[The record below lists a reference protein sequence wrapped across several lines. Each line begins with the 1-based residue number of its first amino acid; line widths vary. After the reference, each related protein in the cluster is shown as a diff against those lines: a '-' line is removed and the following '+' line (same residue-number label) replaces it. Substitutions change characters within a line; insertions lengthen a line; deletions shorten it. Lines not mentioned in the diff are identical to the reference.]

1 MTQAYDHRI
10 PLNATEMR
18 SRRMF
23 DPIGSVTIALG
34 SVVLDRPD
42 QTGRYFA
49 KDLAGGWAYLV
60 GDAEG
65 DNRFR
70 GHGVCEG
77 GLDTTLRCALLS
89 AVHRIPDGGRIKVL
103 VENRQAHR
111 MIVQLI
117 RRDPLVVAAIAGRPV
132 SVLTLPE
139 ERSSHQVRFAAER
152 AASTALRDREHA
164 EWHAAEAERA
174 GSSNS
179 GEAAETVDAATG
191 GSTVPATGAEE
202 LSAMRDWRARRRAES
217 LRQAKGAS
225 SVDRHPTE
233 TAPAAPV
240 ANVGVRWLVGPLM
253 DSARNRLAAAG
264 LLAPSAS
271 RRNRAV
277 TEWLRE
283 FDRNVAAVTS
293 ELHDVDA

>member
-1 MTQAYDHRI
+1 MTQAHNPRI
-10 PLNATEMR
+10 PLDAIEFR

-23 DPIGSVTIALG
+23 DPIGTVSIALG

-89 AVHRIPDGGRIKVL
+89 AVNRIPDCGRIRIL
-103 VENRQAHR
+103 VETRQAHR
-111 MIVQLI
+111 MIVQLVK
-117 RRDPLVVAAIAGRPV
+117 RDPRVVAAIAGRPV

-139 ERSSHQVRFAAER
+139 ERSSHQVRSAAER

-164 EWHAAEAERA
+164 EWHAAEAEGKGPA
-174 GSSNS
+174 NNEE
-179 GEAAETVDAATG
+179 EAADTAAGPTRAQAG
-191 GSTVPATGAEE
+191 GAEE
-202 LSAMRDWRARRRAES
+202 PSAMRDWRARRRAES
-217 LRQAKGAS
+217 LRRAKSAGP
-225 SVDRHPTE
+225 VDVRPTR
-233 TAPAAPV
+233 TAPVAPV
-240 ANVGVRWLVGPLM
+240 ANAAVRWLVGPLM

-264 LLAPSAS
+264 ILAPSAP
-271 RRNRAV
+271 RRSRAV
-277 TEWLRE
+277 MEWLQE
-283 FDRNVAAVTS
+283 FDRNVAAVTND
-293 ELHDVDA
+293 LQDVDA